1 MWGQSNTTNP
11 LKCVVC
17 EEAPDSK
24 PIRCKKCKNVAHPS
38 CALRGEPGKRV
49 TDKEI
54 KDAAWYCDNCK
65 TTEPGMK
72 PSSPSVG
79 VTPLDLEA
87 FRASLAALFNGRF
100 DQLDG
105 RFAGLESSF
114 EFLSKQYDTL
124 TEEVKS
130 LRKEQ
135 KEVKKALETANKM
148 IAEKDDTINQLSARV
163 NHLEQAGLALN
174 LEFHGVPTSA
184 GENLLTKVQEI
195 ATQIGAPQVADTI
208 EDVYRVSAPLA
219 GAQGNRP
226 RPGRLVVRFKHKS
239 ARNAWLDSWKAHM
252 RRQREA
258 RGRQQEEGTSDVTAP
273 GQVAPSFASATGG
286 RLLDPSLRV
295 FEQLTFYNK
304 RLLFMTR
311 EAARAKNFKF
321 VWVKDGKIF
330 ARHSE
335 QLGQVLRIACEGDI
349 RRHMGHNVPTFR
361 V

>member
-1 MWGQSNTTNP
+1 MY
-11 LKCVVC
+11 CVVC
-17 EEAPDSK
+17 SDETDTGAVKCRS
-24 PIRCKKCKNVAHPS
+24 CKNPAHPS
-38 CALRGEPGKRV
+38 CALRGERGKRV
-49 TDKEI
+49 TGKEL
-54 KDAAWYCDNCK
+54 KDLVWVCDTCK
-65 TTEPGMK
+65 PATEPGTK
-72 PSSPSVG
+72 LPSSPTMAGPALV
-79 VTPLDLEA
+79 DFEA
-87 FRASLAALFNGRF
+87 FRKSMADLFNARFDQMAGRF
-100 DQLDG
+100 D
-105 RFAGLESSF
+105 GLESSAQ
-114 EFLSKQYDTL
+114 FLSNQYDTM
-124 TEEVKS
+124 TGEVKA
-130 LRKEQ
+130 LRQELR
-135 KEVKKALETANKM
+135 EVKKALDCVNKK
-148 IAEKDDTINQLSARV
+148 IAEKDDVINQLSARV

-195 ATQIGAPQVADTI
+195 ATKIGAPQVADTV

-258 RGRQQEEGTSDVTAP
+258 RGQQQQQGTSDVTAP
-273 GQVAPSFASATGG
+273 GQGAPPSASATGG
-286 RLLDPSLRV
+286 RLLDPSLRI

-311 EAARAKNFKF
+311 EAARAKNFRF

-330 ARHSE
+330 VRHSE

-349 RRHMGHNVPTFR
+349 RRHMDHNVATFR